1 MRLGACRISVDL
13 CLSWMLLI
21 VYLRPSCLVPCSSLR
36 PARLLPLCWVAS
48 NTLVLLQTVTLQQ
61 GRSTLCFATHPAF
74 NLLRL
79 PSHSLYLVPSLRA
92 GKALRRY
99 RWHLLR
105 STRIGSTTHLFRL
118 LALSSASDHLPNNLL
133 NLMPCLLRTL
143 PRAPQAAGLC
153 SLSQPYARSSVA
165 TF

>member
-1 MRLGACRISVDL
+1 MDL

-79 PSHSLYLVPSLRA
+79 PSHSLPCSEPPSGQGITQISLA
-92 GKALRRY
+92 FAPVHTDWIY
-99 RWHLLR
+99 FP
-105 STRIGSTTHLFRL
+105 SFRL

-143 PRAPQAAGLC
+143 PQAPQAAGLC